1 MNFKHVIS
9 LIQFAAAGAAR
20 KEKVCGKVRVVSS
33 YIPDPDHIFQKSVL
47 EKTADDACLQYT
59 HSNSV
64 IQDMAKINFVFWTLF
79 WILCK

>member
-9 LIQFAAAGAAR
+9 LIQLLQQEQAAAR

-47 EKTADDACLQYT
+47 EKTADDACLQYI
-59 HSNSV
+59 HSDSV
-64 IQDMAKINFVFWTLF
+64 MANMNFGYYVNEKT
-79 WILCK
+79 